1 MILSFAPPQNP
12 CDILAADFEV
22 EVTGMLATGAS
33 LFAAKRL
40 RPLAAF
46 LAGLL
51 ALPALQLNGQTQAEI
66 TGEATDSAGALVPG
80 VTVTVTNEGTN
91 FTRQAMTNS
100 AGTYSFPSLLPGT
113 YRLRAEKSGFQSV
126 MRSGIQLQVQQ
137 VARLDFRME
146 VGQVT
151 ETIDVT
157 SSAPLL
163 ATENATTGTVID
175 NRRIVDLPL
184 DGRNFLQ
191 LVALSPNVS
200 YGFGNAGQQVSIQGG
215 QRSTQNISIAGQ
227 RSEFNHYTLDGIEN
241 TDNNFNSYLFLPS
254 IDALEEFKVQT
265 GVYPAE
271 FGRNVAQINVST
283 KAGTNAFHGALFEF
297 FRNSKMDANDF
308 GFTSTPPV
316 KNPFVR
322 NQYGF
327 TLGGP
332 VLIPKIFNGKNR
344 LFFMAN
350 YEVLRDRKGLR
361 QIADVPNAEMR
372 SGSFAGIPQIIYDPA
387 TRVRDGNSLT
397 AMPFPGNV
405 IPSNRFSAKAVK
417 LLDYFPLPNVPGNAL
432 ARNYQALEGRRQD
445 ADQFTSRID
454 FAESSR
460 SNWFGRWSRSDEY
473 SLTPSTFHDQGF
485 KLQTV
490 AQQAMVSNTRVLSPA
505 VVKEFRFG
513 YNRFLNSN
521 LQAGAYVNNVIGAL
535 GGIPG
540 IAPPD
545 PIIWGIPSIGIT
557 GFSGFGDSSTAPNL
571 TRTNVFEW
579 IDNMSINRGRHS
591 LRFGAEIRRDRYNQI
606 GNQFPRGSFA
616 FSGQATQNPA
626 AAANT
631 GNGMADY
638 LLGLVRTSA
647 GSLGL
652 AVAQLRGTRQYYY
665 VDDSWKVRSKI
676 TVSLGLRYE
685 FTPPYT
691 HKHDGLINTQV
702 VSLFDPSRRPTV
714 VRAGSGDFYE
724 GMPFRYASNVQ
735 IARDGRLGDALVQTD
750 HMDFAP
756 RIGLAYSPTS
766 NWTVR
771 SGIGLFYAQDIG
783 NARYDMSRNLAARRN
798 DTANNDF
805 PNLTLDAPFAS
816 LGTVVVAAPTILSNQ
831 YDRRT
836 PYAIQ
841 YLLNVQRQLTSDAAL
856 EIGYTGNQGHWIER
870 WVPVNFPVTGA
881 GDVQSRRPFPELG
894 IIQLLQGAVNS
905 NYHALTAKFTQR
917 FARGYTALV
926 SYTFSKA
933 IDDGSG
939 IRTHAGDE
947 DFPQDT
953 YNLSA
958 SRGLSNY
965 SQKHRLVTSM
975 LWEPPVGKGKRW
987 LNHGAPQVA
996 LGNWQVGSIFTFRS
1010 GLPYTVQNGV
1020 DDANIGW
1027 PSQHPNRTSSPLDP
1041 PAGKDPQLYFNPAA
1055 FSRIAPYT
1063 FGNVGRDTMIGPEL
1077 FSWDFST
1084 MKRFPIRESHELQF
1098 RFEAFNLPNRPNF
1111 SVPNATLSSTSFAK
1125 ISSTD
1130 TTMREIQLSLK
1141 YVF

>member
-1 MILSFAPPQNP
+1 MRGNRVASWVVLLGAFAVAEAN
-12 CDILAADFEV
+12 A
-22 EVTGMLATGAS
+22 
-33 LFAAKRL
+33 
-40 RPLAAF
+40 
-46 LAGLL
+46 
-51 ALPALQLNGQTQAEI
+51 QTQAEI
-66 TGEATDSAGALVPG
+66 TGEVTDTAGAVVPG
-80 VTVTVTNEGTN
+80 VLVTVTNEGTN
-91 FTRQAMTNS
+91 VARQAVTNS
-100 AGTYSFPSLLPGT
+100 TGTYSFPSLLPGT
-113 YRLRAEKSGFQSV
+113 YRLRAERSGFQSV
-126 MRSGIQLQVQQ
+126 VRSGIALQVQQ
-137 VARLDFRME
+137 VARIDFRLE
-146 VGQVT
+146 VGQIT
-151 ETIDVT
+151 ETINV
-157 SSAPLL
+157 SAAAALL
-163 ATENATTGTVID
+163 ATENATTGTVIE
-175 NRRIVDLPL
+175 NRRIEDLPL

-191 LVALSPNVS
+191 LVALSPNVA

-265 GVYPAE
+265 GIYPAE
-271 FGRNVAQINVST
+271 FGRNVSQVNVST

-308 GFTSTPPV
+308 GFTTTAPV

-322 NQYGF
+322 NQFGY

-332 VLIPKIFNGKNR
+332 VWIPKVFNGRNR
-344 LFFMAN
+344 LFFMSN
-350 YEVLRDRKGLR
+350 YEALRDRKGLR
-361 QIADVPNAEMR
+361 QIADVPSAAMR
-372 SGSFAGIPQIIYDPA
+372 SGDFSGIPQVIYDPA
-387 TRVRDGNSLT
+387 TRVRNASGAVVAS
-397 AMPFPGNV
+397 PFPGNL
-405 IPSNRFSAKAVK
+405 IPSNRFSGKALT
-417 LLDYFPLPNVPGNAL
+417 LLKYYPLPNVPGTAL

-445 ADQFTSRID
+445 ADQFTIRAD

-460 SNWFGRWSRSDEY
+460 SNWFGRWSHSDEY
-473 SLTPSTFHDQGF
+473 SVTPSTFHDQGF
-485 KLQTV
+485 KLDTQ
-490 AQQAMVSNTRVLSPA
+490 AQQAMISNTRVLTPA
-505 VVKEFRFG
+505 TVNEFRFG

-521 LQAGAYVNNVIGAL
+521 LQAGAYVNNAVGEV

-540 IAPPD
+540 IAPPE
-545 PIIWGIPSIGIT
+545 PIIYGIPSIGIT
-557 GFSGFGDSSTAPNL
+557 GFSGFGDTSTAPNL

-579 IDNMSINRGRHS
+579 IDNVSLNRGRHS
-591 LRFGAEIRRDRYNQI
+591 LRFGAEIRRDRYNQT

-626 AAANT
+626 APGNT
-631 GNGMADY
+631 GAGMADY
-638 LLGLVRTSA
+638 MLGLVRTSA

-665 VDDSWKVRSKI
+665 ADDSWKIRSKI
-676 TVSLGLRYE
+676 TLSLGLRYE

-702 VSLFDPSRRPTV
+702 SSLFDPTRRPTV
-714 VRAGSGDFYE
+714 VRAGTGNFYD
-724 GMPFRYASNVQ
+724 GMPFQYASNVQ
-735 IARDGRLGDALVQTD
+735 IARDGRMGDALVATD
-750 HMDFAP
+750 YTNFAP
-756 RIGLAYSPTS
+756 RVGLAYSPTS
-766 NWTVR
+766 RWTVR
-771 SGIGLFYAQDIG
+771 SGFGMFYAQDIG

-836 PYAIQ
+836 PYTIQ
-841 YLLNVQRQLTSDAAL
+841 YLVNVQRQLTADGAL
-856 EIGYTGNQGHWIER
+856 EVGYTGNQGHFIER
-870 WVPVNFPVTGA
+870 WVPVNFPTPGA

-894 IIQLLQGAVNS
+894 IIQMLQSAVNA

-926 SYTFSKA
+926 SYTFAKA

-939 IRTHAGDE
+939 IRTHNGDE

-953 YNLSA
+953 YNLAA

-965 SQKHRLVTSM
+965 SQKHRFVTSM
-975 LWEPPVGKGKRW
+975 LWEPPIGKGKRW
-987 LNHGAPQVA
+987 LSGGVPSVA
-996 LGNWQVGSIFTFRS
+996 LGNWQIGSIFTYRS
-1010 GLPYTVQNGV
+1010 GLPYTVQNGI

-1027 PSQHPNRTSSPLDP
+1027 PSQHPNRTAAPLDP
-1041 PAGKDPQLYFNPAA
+1041 PGGKDPQQYFNPAA
-1055 FSRIAPYT
+1055 FSRIPAYT

-1077 FSWDFST
+1077 FTWDFST
-1084 MKRFPIRESHELQF
+1084 MKRFPVHEEKELQF

-1111 SVPNATLSSTSFAK
+1111 SVPNLTLSSTSFAR

-1141 YVF
+1141 FVF